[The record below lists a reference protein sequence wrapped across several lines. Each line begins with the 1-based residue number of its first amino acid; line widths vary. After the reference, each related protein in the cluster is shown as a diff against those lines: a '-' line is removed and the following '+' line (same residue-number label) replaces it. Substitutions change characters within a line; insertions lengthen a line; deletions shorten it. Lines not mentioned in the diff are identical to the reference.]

1 MKHIIFSENCFYVQ
15 FKAPNHKEL
24 KEFVFSKEEKYT
36 EFDWSEDCDVKTISC
51 SWQETIDLLKPSLC
65 EFSKSIGKRFKY
77 DVHDPWIN
85 CYKKNGFQEIHDHI
99 KCDLSCVFFPEV
111 QENFGKFYFY
121 NRYANSLN
129 SSWARLIGN
138 TSTWY
143 PDIRSGDIIFFPSTI
158 LHGVSPH
165 KSDTIRKT
173 FSCNFSFDLPD

>member
-1 MKHIIFSENCFYVQ
+1 MQFST
-15 FKAPNHKEL
+15 NHKEL

-99 KCDLSCVFFPEV
+99 KCDLSCVFFPEM

-138 TSTWY
+138 TSSDPLFSLEILY
-143 PDIRSGDIIFFPSTI
+143 SFPALFFMDIA
-158 LHGVSPH
+158 H
-165 KSDTIRKT
+165 KNNIKKKK
-173 FSCNFSFDLPD
+173 FSCNFSLTYQTNYDTMSKGCNND